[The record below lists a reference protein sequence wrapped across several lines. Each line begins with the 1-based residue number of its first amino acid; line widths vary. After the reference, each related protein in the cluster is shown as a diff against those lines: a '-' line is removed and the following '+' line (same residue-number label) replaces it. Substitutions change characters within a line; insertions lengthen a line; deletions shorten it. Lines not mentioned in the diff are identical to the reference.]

1 MAKKRTAAPP
11 AASAAPERPG
21 VTAER
26 FGRLVLLLRL
36 LSEKSLTREAL
47 TRRLKMDVR
56 GFYRDLGLV
65 RGAGIGVELAGGRY
79 HLSGDLKNAL
89 GLLPFPDPH
98 LTLAEAT
105 ALAKGRTAA
114 HAKLRDLL
122 ERARP

>member
-1 MAKKRTAAPP
+1 M
-11 AASAAPERPG
+11 
-21 VTAER
+21 TAER

-36 LSEKSLTREAL
+36 LSEKPHTREAL

-79 HLSGDLKNAL
+79 HLSGDLETAL

-105 ALAKGRTAA
+105 TLAKGARRRTGSSAICWNCA
-114 HAKLRDLL
+114 
-122 ERARP
+122 EV